1 MIPPR
6 GTPAAAEILVEGR
19 VQGVG
24 YRVFAQRRAQGRG
37 LTGYAVNLHDGRV
50 KVRVEGDRPR
60 IDEYVRDL
68 EGGPPLARI
77 DRVTVTTLPYTGQ
90 YRDFSVRFSD
100 TR

>member
-6 GTPAAAEILVEGR
+6 DAPAAAEILVEGR

-24 YRVFAQRRAQGRG
+24 YRVFAQRRALDRG
-37 LTGYAVNLHDGRV
+37 LTGYTVNLRDGRV
-50 KVRVEGDRPR
+50 KVRVEGDRSR

-68 EGGPPLARI
+68 EVGPPLARI
-77 DRVTVTTLPYTGQ
+77 DGVTVTPLPYTGQ